1 MTTSLSGARP
11 IRSTLVGSRRITL
24 GSRRPPVVIPPA
36 TAGAAG
42 TGGAGADAAGAG
54 TTGAGA
60 AGTGAAGTGAAGTGA
75 AAAGSATTGLAAMT
89 VGGRAGFPVEH
100 VMAGPSTGCPSLIVV
115 SPSRVTRVTLDDP
128 T

>member
-42 TGGAGADAAGAG
+42 TGGAGA
-54 TTGAGA
+54 

-75 AAAGSATTGLAAMT
+75 ARTGAAGAGSATTGLAAMT
-89 VGGRAGFPVEH
+89 VGGRAGFPVEQ
-100 VMAGPSTGCPSLIVV
+100 VMTGPSTGCPSLIVV
-115 SPSRVTRVTLDDP
+115 SPSRVT
-128 T
+128 